1 MRIMAL
7 IYHDV
12 SRTADN
18 REGGADSE
26 SGADSAENW
35 YRVRGDDFAAH
46 LDAIEA
52 ASTSPSLV
60 TEPASFDAVFLT
72 FDDGDES
79 AITTIAP
86 MLESRGWR
94 GHFFIV
100 TGWIGTP
107 GFVKDHDIRT
117 LWSRGHVVGSHS
129 HTHPIMTELTDGEI
143 REEWRTSR
151 DLLEEILNVPVETAS
166 IPMGYYSDR
175 IGRLAIESG
184 YRHVFTS
191 EPWLR
196 PRQLNAHTIYGRFS
210 IRRATTSDSVRA
222 LCSFSRTV
230 TARESV
236 AWRSRKALKAV
247 LGSRYEA
254 VRRFVIT
261 HR

>member
-1 MRIMAL
+1 MLIMAL

-12 SRTADN
+12 SRTADD
-18 REGGADSE
+18 REAGADSE
-26 SGADSAENW
+26 SGADPAENW
-35 YRVRGDDFAAH
+35 YRVRRDDFAAH
-46 LDAIEA
+46 LEAIEA
-52 ASTSPSLV
+52 ASISPSLV
-60 TEPASFDAVFLT
+60 TEPVGVNAVFLT

-86 MLESRGWR
+86 MLEARGWR

-107 GFVKDHDIRT
+107 GFVRDDDIRT
-117 LWSRGHVVGSHS
+117 LCSRGHVVGSHS
-129 HTHPIMTELTDGEI
+129 HTHPIMTELSDAEI

-151 DLLEEILNVPVETAS
+151 ELLEDIVNVPIETAS
-166 IPMGYYSDR
+166 IPMGYYNDR

-230 TARESV
+230 IARESV
-236 AWRSRKALKAV
+236 AWRSRKALKTV
-247 LGSRYEA
+247 LGSRYED
-254 VRRFVIT
+254 VRRYVLN
-261 HR
+261 RR